1 MSGSA
6 GTNKQMMWLH
16 RSRRPGGDHEGLRFL
31 RDPMAMALVVVIV
44 MALGCA
50 GVLGGELYARHRAT
64 SVVECFA
71 DDHASVSFGIRPLLL
86 QLMTRNFS
94 DIVIE
99 TAGNRFR
106 EAEGMRVR
114 AQIADLRLPT
124 ANSSYGTLGSLD
136 AEISWSN
143 NGIKQTLQDTI
154 PVFGAL
160 ITAVRTEPSR
170 GTIELQ
176 MGPSRIVTRPRV
188 VDGGLA
194 LQALQVI
201 GFGFAMPREGFQPQL
216 DAFTSMAT
224 THLPTGIHAES
235 VYLTATGVNARFS
248 ARNANIAVPQADPC
262 LRDL

>member
-16 RSRRPGGDHEGLRFL
+16 RSRRPGGDHGGLRVL

-160 ITAVRTEPSR
+160 ITAVRTEPTR

-176 MGPSRIVTRPRV
+176 MGPSRIVTRPRI

-201 GFGFAMPREGFQPQL
+201 GFGFAMPRESLQPQL
-216 DAFTSMAT
+216 DAFTST